1 MELLA
6 LRLRGEA
13 GELLA
18 RCCCLVALDCRLSPP
33 ALALTPPVAPAFL
46 PRASCFSIL
55 SMARNMASNL
65 RSSRD
70 LGLSFLFAGVD
81 VGVLAADALESSSLP
96 SCTELLLL
104 VGVVAFAGVFR
115 FAGVGVACTL
125 LLLLPLLLL
134 LLLLLVQLLLV
145 LMLIVGTVA
154 SLIGDFVGDTM
165 G

>member
-115 FAGVGVACTL
+115 FAGVACTL